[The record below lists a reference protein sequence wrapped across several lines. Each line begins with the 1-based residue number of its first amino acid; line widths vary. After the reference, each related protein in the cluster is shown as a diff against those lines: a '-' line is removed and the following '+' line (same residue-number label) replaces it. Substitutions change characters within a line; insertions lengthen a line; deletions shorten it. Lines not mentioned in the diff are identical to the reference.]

1 MNRREF
7 LAAGICGT
15 AAVALASA
23 AEGPRNAN
31 LGLLLYSY
39 GQRLK
44 VERQQGFADPARFLE
59 FAHRQGARAVQIP
72 LGHLTHAQ
80 AIEVRQLSDRLEMN
94 IEGIV
99 TPPRDKD
106 ADLLR
111 FSSELQSA
119 NECSVSVV
127 RTVMLGGRR
136 YEVFEKEDEFDA
148 FARGADEA
156 LKRAV
161 GIAERHKVTLA
172 VENHKDYRVDE
183 FIDLL
188 QRISSEWVGV
198 CLDTGNNLAL
208 LNEPYETVEALA
220 PFTRTVHLKDIGV
233 EESDQGFLMAEV
245 PLGRGV
251 FDLPRMVATIR
262 RANPNVIFQLEM
274 ITRDPLVIPCL
285 TDKYWATMSSVPG
298 RDLARTLATVKK
310 LARKVALLRVSPL
323 PAADQLAAEDRNV
336 RESFEFAARTRLIP
350 S

>member
-1 MNRREF
+1 MNRRNF
-7 LAAGICGT
+7 LAAGIAGT
-15 AAVALASA
+15 AAMALAN
-23 AEGPRNAN
+23 AEETPRSAN

-39 GQRLK
+39 GQRVK
-44 VERQQGFADPARFLE
+44 TERQQGFADPARFLE
-59 FAHRQGARAVQIP
+59 FAHQQGAAAVQMP
-72 LGHLTHAQ
+72 LGHLTHPQ
-80 AIEVRQLSDRLEMN
+80 ATDLRQLSDRWEMK

-99 TPPRDKD
+99 TPPKD
-106 ADLLR
+106 TEADLSR
-111 FSSELQSA
+111 FSSELQVA
-119 NECSVSVV
+119 KQCGAAIV
-127 RTVMLGGRR
+127 RMVMLGGRR
-136 YEVFEKEDEFDA
+136 YEVFEKADEFA
-148 FARGADEA
+148 TFSRGAEEA

-161 GIAERHKVTLA
+161 RIAEQQKVTLA

-188 QRISSEWVGV
+188 QRISSECLGV

-208 LNEPYETVEALA
+208 LDEPHQTVEALA

-251 FDLPRMVATIR
+251 FDLPRMVTAIR
-262 RANPNVIFQLEM
+262 RANPSVLFQLEM
-274 ITRDPLVIPCL
+274 MTRDPLVIPCL
-285 TDKYWATMSSVPG
+285 TEKYWATMSGVPG

-310 LARKVALLRVSPL
+310 LARTEALLRVSSL
-323 PAADQLAAEDRNV
+323 PAGDQLVVEDRNV